1 MLGYLGIDI
10 IKHGVRIEERTLG
23 HRAVLLCFLPG
34 SQDFSFEFL
43 FMFICVLSLLFTP
56 TYAWYSHDRLNSTG
70 LFICMLTVFTCALGF
85 FLQLY
90 SICWQN
96 AFYTRRRK
104 NLILKAE
111 RSRLALENSQ
121 R

>member
-1 MLGYLGIDI
+1 M
-10 IKHGVRIEERTLG
+10 
-23 HRAVLLCFLPG
+23 
-34 SQDFSFEFL
+34 
-43 FMFICVLSLLFTP
+43 
-56 TYAWYSHDRLNSTG
+56 G
-70 LFICMLTVFTCALGF
+70 LFICMLTVFTSALGF

-111 RSRLALENSQ
+111 RAKWNLENSQ
-121 R
+121 RMKLTVVNEAVESDEGTYREI